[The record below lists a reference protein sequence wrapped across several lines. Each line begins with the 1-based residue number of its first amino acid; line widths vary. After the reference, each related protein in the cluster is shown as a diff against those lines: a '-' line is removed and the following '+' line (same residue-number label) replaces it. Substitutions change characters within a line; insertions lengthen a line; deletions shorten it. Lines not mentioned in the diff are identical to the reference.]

1 MKDHTIA
8 TINSKNVKGVVHLLF
23 VPLGRSATDIV
34 HAWRNNTSQI
44 FITNIKTNK
53 GKGLAKQYKDTSYA
67 QYIYCDLVAHMKTS
81 SATNINTRKLLR
93 YITNVGINDNSWR
106 GITSASLPHWAKQ
119 IRI

>member
-44 FITNIKTNK
+44 FITNVKTNN
-53 GKGLAKQYKDTSYA
+53 GKGLAKQYKDVSDAY
-67 QYIYCDLVAHMKTS
+67 YI
-81 SATNINTRKLLR
+81 
-93 YITNVGINDNSWR
+93 
-106 GITSASLPHWAKQ
+106 
-119 IRI
+119 